1 MIFDETSLL
10 FNPREQFLTFRTK
23 REGIL
28 VEDASL
34 KFRFL
39 GGRLVQVVANT
50 YPSLNLEYED
60 PDVDSKA
67 VLENLGFER
76 VNKRDKVLRI
86 AKEGPRKVLRP
97 VDRLTAFKN
106 GQYFEVQ
113 VSLRDGRVYEVAP
126 TTFHLAG
133 KVEADIYS
141 RWYGEESLKLPLADL
156 TLAQNLAT
164 NKEGMFEVEPKTEV
178 KLNGLNGKNVNIHLV
193 SGDQISVAGVTNQ
206 NFMSVL
212 VPRLVGDAFAD
223 KQAAQSMV
231 YFHTDLINKT
241 ARQFIDNDW
250 LRKTLKANL
259 NLRSTCNAHWDGTTI
274 NFYSSDSEC
283 ANTGLIADVVYHEWG
298 HGLDHSFGGITDGA
312 YSEGFGDI
320 MSLVFTK
327 SPKLGIGFLLDGHKP
342 VRDLEEDALYPGPD
356 SGQGVHKEGLS
367 LDQPFGIYL

>member
-1 MIFDETSLL
+1 MPVLAGRLQFRPDLKGAKIYRDALTGDLQKIEGNLGVELSLASDDLSVFIEAALLFVERNAPEFSNLLPSQLIFDETSLL

-39 GGRLVQVVANT
+39 GGRLVQLVANT

-67 VLENLGFER
+67 VLESLGFER
-76 VNKRDKVLRI
+76 VNKRDKVLRV
-86 AKEGPRKVLRP
+86 AKEGPKEVLRP
-97 VDRLTAFKN
+97 VDRLTAFKD

-113 VSLRDGRVYEVAP
+113 VSLRDGRIFEVAP

-178 KLNGLNGKNVNIHLV
+178 KLKGLNGKNVNISLV
-193 SGDQISVAGVTNQ
+193 SGDQISVVGVTQQ

-212 VPRLVGDAFAD
+212 VPKLVGDAHAD
-223 KQAAQSMV
+223 KQAAQAMV
-231 YFHTDLINKT
+231 YFHTDLKIK
-241 ARQFIDNDW
+241 QLDN
-250 LRKTLKANL
+250 LLI
-259 NLRSTCNAHWDGTTI
+259 TT
-274 NFYSSDSEC
+274 
-283 ANTGLIADVVYHEWG
+283 
-298 HGLDHSFGGITDGA
+298 
-312 YSEGFGDI
+312 GFA
-320 MSLVFTK
+320 K
-327 SPKLGIGFLLDGHKP
+327 H
-342 VRDLEEDALYPGPD
+342 
-356 SGQGVHKEGLS
+356 
-367 LDQPFGIYL
+367 